1 MDKKLHID
9 LQRVPKHVAIIMDG
23 NGRWAKGKGMSRV
36 FGHRNALTAVR
47 ESVKAAS
54 QINIEAITL
63 YAFST
68 ENWNRPKLEVDAL
81 MRLLI
86 NSLKKELP
94 DFQKNGVKVNAI
106 GDIESLPK
114 KAQNVLNDVIFQTKA
129 NTEITLS
136 FALSYGS
143 REEIVNAIKKI
154 SKKVVNKELDL
165 EKIDE
170 NTINNHLYT
179 FNLPNVDL
187 MIRTS
192 GEQRI
197 SNFLL
202 WQMAYAELY
211 FTDILWPDY
220 TKNHLFEAIL
230 NYQNRERRFGKTT
243 LGVPRQTKCNPH
255 SREEEA
261 KVCCEDGYLK
271 DKRC

>member
-1 MDKKLHID
+1 MDKKLLID

-47 ESVKAAS
+47 QSIEAAAE
-54 QINIEAITL
+54 IGTEAITL

-68 ENWNRPKLEVDAL
+68 ENWSRPAGEVKAL
-81 MRLLI
+81 MTLLI
-86 NSLKKELP
+86 NSLNNELKT
-94 DFQKNGVKVNAI
+94 FQENQVKVNAI
-106 GDIESLPK
+106 GNIKSLPE
-114 KAQNVLNDVIFQTKA
+114 KAQNTLASVIEQTK
-129 NTEITLS
+129 NNKRIVLTL
-136 FALSYGS
+136 ALSYGA
-143 REEIVNAIKKI
+143 REEIVNAIKNI

-211 FTDILWPDY
+211 FTDVLWPDFRQEHFY
-220 TKNHLFEAIL
+220 DAIID
-230 NYQNRERRFGKTT
+230 YQNRERRFGKTSEQIT
-243 LGVPRQTKCNPH
+243 
-255 SREEEA
+255 E
-261 KVCCEDGYLK
+261 
-271 DKRC
+271 

>member
-1 MDKKLHID
+1 MDKKLLID

-23 NGRWAKGKGMSRV
+23 NGRWAKSKGMSRI
-36 FGHRNALTAVR
+36 FGHKHALTAVR
-47 ESVKAAS
+47 ESIETAAE
-54 QINIEAITL
+54 IGVEAITL

-68 ENWNRPKLEVDAL
+68 ENWSRPKMEIDAL
-81 MRLLI
+81 MKLLI
-86 NSLKKELP
+86 KSLKKELP
-94 DFQKNGVKVNAI
+94 TFQKNEVKVNAI
-106 GDIESLPK
+106 GNIESLPE
-114 KAQNVLNDVIFQTKA
+114 KAQKTLEDVRELTKS
-129 NTEITLS
+129 NTRITLTL
-136 FALSYGS
+136 ALSYGS
-143 REEIVNAIKKI
+143 REEIVKAIKNI

-211 FTDILWPDY
+211 FTDILWPDFRKEHFY
-220 TKNHLFEAIL
+220 DAIIE
-230 NYQNRERRFGKTT
+230 YQNRERRFGKTSEQLT
-243 LGVPRQTKCNPH
+243 
-255 SREEEA
+255 E
-261 KVCCEDGYLK
+261 
-271 DKRC
+271 

>member
-1 MDKKLHID
+1 MDKKLRID
-9 LQRVPKHVAIIMDG
+9 LLKVPKHVAIIMDG
-23 NGRWAKGKGMSRV
+23 NGRWAKSKGMSRV
-36 FGHRNALTAVR
+36 FGHKNALTAVR

-54 QINIEAITL
+54 QINVEAITL

-68 ENWNRPKLEVDAL
+68 ENWNRPKLEIDAL
-81 MRLLI
+81 MSLLI

-106 GDIESLPK
+106 GGLKNLPRN
-114 KAQNVLNDVIFQTKA
+114 AQKVLTDVIFQTRT
-129 NTEITLS
+129 NTKITLT

-143 REEIVNAIKKI
+143 REEIVNAIKNI

-211 FTDILWPDY
+211 FTDILWPDFRQEHFY
-220 TKNHLFEAIL
+220 EAIIE
-230 NYQNRERRFGKTT
+230 YQNRERRFGKTSEQLT
-243 LGVPRQTKCNPH
+243 
-255 SREEEA
+255 E
-261 KVCCEDGYLK
+261 
-271 DKRC
+271 

>member
-1 MDKKLHID
+1 MDKKLRID
-9 LQRVPKHVAIIMDG
+9 LLKVPKHVAIIMDG
-23 NGRWAKGKGMSRV
+23 NGRWAKSKGMSRV
-36 FGHRNALTAVR
+36 FGHKNALTAVR

-68 ENWNRPKLEVDAL
+68 ENWNRPKLEIDAL
-81 MRLLI
+81 MSLLI

-106 GDIESLPK
+106 GGLKNLPRN
-114 KAQNVLNDVIFQTKA
+114 AQKVLTDVIFQTRT
-129 NTEITLS
+129 NTKITLT

-143 REEIVNAIKKI
+143 REEIVNVIKNI

-211 FTDILWPDY
+211 FTDILWPDFRQEHFY
-220 TKNHLFEAIL
+220 EAIIE
-230 NYQNRERRFGKTT
+230 YQNRERRFGKTSEQLT
-243 LGVPRQTKCNPH
+243 
-255 SREEEA
+255 E
-261 KVCCEDGYLK
+261 
-271 DKRC
+271 